1 MLTYADVCRRMQT
14 YADVFAIRHYAASV
28 TYQVTGM
35 LAKNQDILGADVE
48 ARSKFSS
55 TFSSK
60 VSSNVAKNQ
69 DILSADSLKLLVYE
83 ASSY

>member
-1 MLTYADVCRRMQT
+1 MLTYA
-14 YADVFAIRHYAASV
+14 YADVCAIRHYAASV

-48 ARSKFSS
+48 ARSEFSS
-55 TFSSK
+55 TVSSK
-60 VSSNVAKNQ
+60 VRSKVANKQ
-69 DILSADSLKLLVYE
+69 DILSSDGLKLLVNA

>member
-1 MLTYADVCRRMQT
+1 
-14 YADVFAIRHYAASV
+14 
-28 TYQVTGM
+28 M